1 MSLRKLI
8 AAGAFTLSLHGTAL
22 AQDRPLLEPFR
33 IGYAASDS
41 IGERMRVSASLM
53 QALRRK
59 GFLLS
64 WRKLESGVAAI
75 RALDAEEI
83 DLALDVS
90 LPDVVVGKRENL
102 KMVFIAELRSIA
114 PSCCDQFEL
123 FADHIFKRYTLSSEY
138 FANSREDVLLI
149 VYQEIIRTLQ
159 QQPEQL
165 VFRDRNLGPIPV
177 TQVERQ
183 SAEPAGRL
191 SLVTR
196 ESMEQ
201 VRKESRTSGDA
212 SASSIDITD
221 LNYWMPQPP

>member
-8 AAGAFTLSLHGTAL
+8 AAGVLMLSLHGTAL
-22 AQDRPLLEPFR
+22 AQDRPLFETVR
-33 IGYAASDS
+33 IGYAEGDS
-41 IGERMRVSASLM
+41 IGERMRVSASLVP
-53 QALRRK
+53 ALRRK

-75 RALDAEEI
+75 RALDAGET

-90 LPDVVVGKRENL
+90 LQDVVVAKRENL
-102 KMVFIAELRSIA
+102 SMVFIAELRSIA
-114 PSCCDQFEL
+114 PSCCDQFEI

-138 FANSREDVLLI
+138 FANNREDVLLI
-149 VYQEIIRTLQ
+149 VYQEIIKTLQ
-159 QQPEQL
+159 QRPEQL

-177 TQVERQ
+177 THVDRH
-183 SAEPAGRL
+183 SPAPAGQV

-196 ESMEQ
+196 ESMEKA
-201 VRKESRTSGDA
+201 REESRASGDA
-212 SASSIDITD
+212 SAGPIDITD

>member
-8 AAGAFTLSLHGTAL
+8 VAGAITLSPHGTAL
-22 AQDRPLLEPFR
+22 AQDRPLFEPFR

-41 IGERMRVSASLM
+41 IGERMRASTSLA

-64 WRKLESGVAAI
+64 WHKLESGIAAI
-75 RALDAEEI
+75 RSLDVEEI

-90 LPDVVVGKRENL
+90 LQDVVVAKRENL

-114 PSCCDQFEL
+114 PSCCDLFEL

-149 VYQEIIRTLQ
+149 VYQEIIKTLQ
-159 QQPEQL
+159 RQPEQL

-177 TQVERQ
+177 TQIDRQ
-183 SAEPAGRL
+183 SPTPAGQV

-196 ESMEQ
+196 ETMEKA
-201 VRKESRTSGDA
+201 RGESRASDDA
-212 SASSIDITD
+212 SASMLDITD